1 MNPKTSKL
9 FAAMLLAMAA
19 TYGVE
24 SVSEEFSVQPSV
36 AQELSDAIVESH
48 EFLQKINV
56 LPVEQIKGEKIL
68 GSVTGLVGKR
78 TDTENED
85 RQTSEVLSL
94 GSKKYELF
102 STEFD
107 THIRWVTIDSW
118 AKFPDLSKRYGEWV
132 RKAIALARIRTGW
145 LGTHAAELK
154 TDKASYPNG
163 EDVNKGWLQLCR
175 EYDGGSHW
183 FDGSEG
189 TQAANKIRI
198 GAGGDFE
205 NLDSAIHALKQM
217 INPLHRGAKD
227 LVAIVG
233 EDLIAE
239 EKAALYKALGQKPSE
254 KERIEKEV
262 VTKVYPGLPIVTD
275 VAFFPARGI
284 FITSLDNLSIYF
296 QSDSWRREVANAPK
310 RKRVE
315 DYNCVNEG
323 YVLEDE
329 EKTAGLEFANVQLP
343 DGNDG
348 WA

>member
-1 MNPKTSKL
+1 MKLKTSKL
-9 FAAMLLAMAA
+9 FAAMLTAMAT
-19 TYGVE
+19 TYGVA
-24 SVSEEFSVQPSV
+24 SVSNEFSVQPTV

-48 EFLQKINV
+48 EFLQEINV
-56 LPVEQIKGEKIL
+56 LPVDEIKGEKVL

-94 GSKKYELF
+94 GSKSYELF
-102 STEFD
+102 PTEFD
-107 THIRWVTIDSW
+107 THLRWVTIDSW
-118 AKFPDLSKRYGEWV
+118 AKFPDFSKRYGEWL

-145 LGTHAAELK
+145 LGTHAAVK
-154 TDKASYPNG
+154 TNKASYPNG
-163 EDVNKGWLQLCR
+163 EDLNKGWLQLCR
-175 EYDGGSHW
+175 DYDGGSHW
-183 FDGSEG
+183 FDGSTG
-189 TQAANKIRI
+189 TQQANKIRI
-198 GAGGDFE
+198 GAGGDFV
-205 NLDSAIHALKQM
+205 NLDSAIHAVLQM
-217 INPLHRGAKD
+217 IHPLHRSGKD

-233 EDLIAE
+233 EELIAE
-239 EKAALYKALGQKPSE
+239 EKAALYRAMGSTPSE

-262 VTKVYPGLPIVTD
+262 VTKVYAGLHIRTD
-275 VAFFPARGI
+275 IPFFPARGI

-315 DYNCVNEG
+315 DYNSVNEG

-343 DGNDG
+343 DGSGG
-348 WA
+348 WS